1 MNTNCSDHDCNS
13 CAGSSSLQSIF
24 GVHDIDNLIHMHD
37 RVAESKIPNAFGC
50 KIPIYSKLN
59 VTFLRKMLSNYHDS
73 EVVKFLEFG
82 FPINCQGNSSG
93 LASERNHTGA
103 NNFPDKMEKYLK
115 KECTYG
121 AIIGPFSRI
130 HSKLIWLLA
139 HLILCLRKKAKIA
152 G

>member
-1 MNTNCSDHDCNS
+1 M
-13 CAGSSSLQSIF
+13 QSIF
-24 GVHDIDNLIHMHD
+24 GVHDIENLIHIHD
-37 RVAESKIPNAFGC
+37 RVAEAKIPNAFGC

-93 LASERNHTGA
+93 LSSERNHTGA

-121 AIIGPFSRI
+121 AIIGPFFKNPFKTDMVISPLNSVPKKESEDRRI
-130 HSKLIWLLA
+130 
-139 HLILCLRKKAKIA
+139 ILDLSF
-152 G
+152 GEFE

>member
-1 MNTNCSDHDCNS
+1 
-13 CAGSSSLQSIF
+13 
-24 GVHDIDNLIHMHD
+24 
-37 RVAESKIPNAFGC
+37 
-50 KIPIYSKLN
+50 
-59 VTFLRKMLSNYHDS
+59 MLSNYHDS
-73 EVVKFLEFG
+73 EVVKILEFG

-93 LASERNHTGA
+93 LSSERNHTGA
-103 NNFPDKMEKYLK
+103 NNFPDKMKKYLK